1 MTQPGDPDIT
11 IEVSLVLPAYNE
23 ADRIRETVITTAK
36 TLSGITDSYEI
47 IIAEDGSTDG
57 TNRIASQ
64 LAKELDYVIHLH
76 SDLRQGR
83 GTALNRAF
91 RASNGRILC
100 YIDVDL
106 ATDMSH
112 LRELIEAIRTQGYDF
127 STGSRMMPSSDVKR
141 SAKRSFAS
149 KGFNFFT
156 RTLLNSGLYDHQCG
170 FKAFKRESLM
180 SFIDSVEDK
189 HWFWDTE
196 VLIRAQ
202 HTGYKVKE
210 FPVKWRHGGV
220 TKVDLV
226 KDVFGMGS
234 QIIRLWWQLKGSHIG
249 GNRKIILAF
258 ILSIILLALIFIIV
272 GIEDVW
278 NAIISVS
285 PLLIG
290 LAVLIYLLSWP
301 IRGLRYKHIL
311 SQLGYNES
319 LNFITGSIF
328 ISQSANVILPARIG
342 DIARPYILKKKKQI
356 PLTTGMSSIAIER
369 VFDIIAITVI
379 GILSVLIVMG
389 EKSVSNWMMPVMISS
404 VIAILFFFLAIFF
417 LSSKSEDGISLIE
430 RIIKRFLKPG
440 DRTDKIVKIAEQF
453 IEEIYIISTNP
464 KSFTIV
470 SFSSL
475 LIWTVDIATCYLV
488 LMAFPLVQNSVSHI
502 TLIAVVFL
510 AVAVGNLVKM
520 IPTTPGGIGT
530 YESAL
535 TVVLS
540 IAGIPVY
547 ISAAVAVIDH
557 FIKNFI
563 TLLFGVLYLIS
574 FNMNWQEV
582 LKIKDE

>member
-1 MTQPGDPDIT
+1 M
-11 IEVSLVLPAYNE
+11 
-23 ADRIRETVITTAK
+23 
-36 TLSGITDSYEI
+36 
-47 IIAEDGSTDG
+47 
-57 TNRIASQ
+57 
-64 LAKELDYVIHLH
+64 
-76 SDLRQGR
+76 
-83 GTALNRAF
+83 
-91 RASNGRILC
+91 C

-112 LRELIEAIRTQGYDF
+112 LRELIEAIRTEGYDF

-156 RTLLNSGLYDHQCG
+156 RTLLNSRLYDHQCG

-180 SFIDSVEDK
+180 SIIDSVEDK

-210 FPVKWRHGGV
+210 FPVKWRHGGA
-220 TKVDLV
+220 TKVDLF

-234 QIIRLWWQLKGSHIG
+234 QIIRLWWQLKGSNIG

-290 LAVLIYLLSWP
+290 AAVLIYLLSWP

-342 DIARPYILKKKKQI
+342 DITRPYILKKKKQI

-379 GILSVLIVMG
+379 GILSVLIVTG
-389 EKSVSNWMMPVMISS
+389 EKSVANWMMPVMISS

-417 LSSKSEDGISLIE
+417 LSSKSKDGISLIE

-440 DRTDKIVKIAEQF
+440 DRTDKIVKIAEKF

-464 KSFTIV
+464 KSFTVV
-470 SFSSL
+470 SVSSL

-540 IAGIPVY
+540 IAGIPIY

>member
-1 MTQPGDPDIT
+1 M
-11 IEVSLVLPAYNE
+11 EVSLVLPAYNE
-23 ADRIRETVITTAK
+23 ADRIKDTVTTTAE

-57 TNRIASQ
+57 TESIASQ
-64 LAKELDYVIHLH
+64 LAEELDYVIHLH

-91 RASNGRILC
+91 KASSGRILC

-106 ATDMSH
+106 ATDMVH
-112 LRELIEAIRTQGYDF
+112 LRELIEAIRTEDYDF

-141 SAKRSFAS
+141 SAKRGFAS

-156 RTLLNSGLYDHQCG
+156 RSLLSSGLYDHQCG

-180 SFIDSVEDK
+180 SLIDSVEDK

-202 HTGYKVKE
+202 HTGYKIKE
-210 FPVKWRHGGV
+210 FPVKWRHGGA

-234 QIIRLWWQLKGSHIG
+234 QIIRLWWQLKGSHVG

-258 ILSIILLALIFIIV
+258 ILSVILLTLIFIIV

-278 NAIISVS
+278 HAIVSVS
-285 PLLIG
+285 PIIVG
-290 LAVLIYLLSWP
+290 IAVLIYLLSWP

-311 SQLGYNES
+311 SQLDYNKS

-342 DIARPYILKKKKQI
+342 DITRPYILKKKKKI

-369 VFDIIAITVI
+369 IFDIIAITVI

-389 EKSVSNWMMPVMISS
+389 EMSIDDWVIPVMLSS
-404 VIAILFFFLAIFF
+404 VTVIIIFFCAIFF
-417 LSSKSEDGISLIE
+417 FASKGKDGLSPIE
-430 RIIKRFLKPG
+430 RISKRFLRPG
-440 DRTDKIVKIAEQF
+440 DRTDKIVNIAEKF
-453 IEEIYIISTNP
+453 VEEIYIISTNP
-464 KSFTIV
+464 KSFLVV

-475 LIWTVDIATCYLV
+475 LIWSVDIATCYIV
-488 LMAFPLVQNSVSHI
+488 LMAFPSVQNTVSHI

-535 TVVLS
+535 TVVLC
-540 IAGIPVY
+540 IAGIPPH
-547 ISAAVAVIDH
+547 ISAAAAVIDH
-557 FIKNFI
+557 FIKNSI
-563 TLLFGVLYLIS
+563 TLVFGVLYLIS
-574 FNMNWQEV
+574 FNMNWREV